1 MNSLMV
7 FIPPIFATLAAQA
20 TAGATGVSIEGVIGQ
35 VLNLGVG
42 GVMAFVAFWL
52 YRQEVIKREAAEAR
66 ERALLLEIVRERS
79 GLKIAEKLESP
90 PNAA

>member
-1 MNSLMV
+1 MNSLMLFV
-7 FIPPIFATLAAQA
+7 PPIFAGLAAQI
-20 TAGATGVSIEGVIGQ
+20 TTSGAGTSIEGVVGQ

-66 ERALLLEIVRERS
+66 ERALLLELVRERR
-79 GLKIAEKLESP
+79 LLPTPIE
-90 PNAA
+90 PNLDAKPT